1 MFKQI
6 SCLHLKPLNKIATI
20 YQQLDFTFFFYKSN
34 LIPPSISNRLLL
46 HLKQQK
52 KNKLFCMTWYILS
65 FYVSFRRKRLL
76 FNRCSIILISL
87 CNDLNKCKY
96 FCSNIF
102 LINCF
107 FSVIQ
112 TDGNLFQFW

>member
-46 HLKQQK
+46 HLKPQK
-52 KNKLFCMTWYILS
+52 KKQAFLHDLVYFKL
-65 FYVSFRRKRLL
+65 
-76 FNRCSIILISL
+76 L
-87 CNDLNKCKY
+87 CEL
-96 FCSNIF
+96 
-102 LINCF
+102 
-107 FSVIQ
+107 
-112 TDGNLFQFW
+112 